1 MSCSCAAYRSLIR
14 SSHAAVQYPSW
25 AGFASPARTKYRRI
39 CAQQYRFTRPSA
51 FFPAEV
57 YTA

>member
-1 MSCSCAAYRSLIR
+1 MR
-14 SSHAAVQYPSW
+14 SSHAAVQYASW

-39 CAQQYRFTRPSA
+39 CAQQYRLTRPSA

-57 YTA
+57 